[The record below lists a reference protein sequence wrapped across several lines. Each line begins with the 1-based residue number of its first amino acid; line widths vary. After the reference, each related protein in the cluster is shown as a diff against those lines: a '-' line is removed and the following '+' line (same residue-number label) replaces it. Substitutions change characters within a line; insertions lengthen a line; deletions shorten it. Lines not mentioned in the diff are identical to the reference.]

1 MSRKSNLKVI
11 EEIKSLKPR
20 MKEGFTLETRFDQVW
35 TILEDYDLTEVILS
49 NGKYTLLHLRIIHK
63 NIDKENNI
71 LANAALQIIR
81 LFANKEGGAA

>member
-1 MSRKSNLKVI
+1 MSRKSNLTVI
-11 EEIKSLKPR
+11 EEIKSLKPC

-49 NGKYTLLHLRIIHK
+49 NRKYTLLHLRIIHK

-81 LFANKEGGAA
+81 LFANKEGGTE

>member
-11 EEIKSLKPR
+11 EEIKSIKPR

-81 LFANKEGGAA
+81 LFANKEGGTE

>member
-1 MSRKSNLKVI
+1 MIRKSNLKVI

-81 LFANKEGGAA
+81 LFVNKEGGAA